1 MKEVTKM
8 LKGKNLVIAILL
20 VLVCV
25 LGFSNIQNSKNIDS
39 LTEQVQASQR
49 ARIRDMR
56 AKDKRLIKLT
66 AYEKQLEDVKTK
78 NEEKDAKIKKMKKQL
93 DECKTETRDSINT
106 KTGKHEIIKLTPA
119 QAHEFDTTGE
129 IADDEI
135 NF

>member
-1 MKEVTKM
+1 M

-25 LGFSNIQNSKNIDS
+25 LGFSNIQNSKDIDS
-39 LTEQVQASQR
+39 LTNQVQASQR
-49 ARIRDMR
+49 VRIRDMR
-56 AKDKRLIKLT
+56 AKDKRLIKLR
-66 AYEKQLEDVKTK
+66 AYEKQLEDVKAQ
-78 NEEKDAKIKKMKKQL
+78 NEKKDAKIKKMKKQL

-106 KTGKHEIIKLTPA
+106 KTGKHETIKLTPA

>member
-1 MKEVTKM
+1 M

-25 LGFSNIQNSKNIDS
+25 LGFSNIQNSKDIDS
-39 LTEQVQASQR
+39 LTNQVQASQR
-49 ARIRDMR
+49 VRIRDMR
-56 AKDKRLIKLT
+56 AKDKRLIKLR

-106 KTGKHEIIKLTPA
+106 NTGKHETIKLTPA
-119 QAHEFDTTGE
+119 QAKEFDTTGE

>member
-1 MKEVTKM
+1 M
-8 LKGKNLVIAILL
+8 LKGKNLAIAILL

-25 LGFSNIQNSKNIDS
+25 LGFSNIQNSKDIDS
-39 LTEQVQASQR
+39 LTSQLQATKKVELRGKRVASKR
-49 ARIRDMR
+49 M
-56 AKDKRLIKLT
+56 AKLRRLEESAQAKQKENDK
-66 AYEKQLEDVKTK
+66 
-78 NEEKDAKIKKMKKQL
+78 KDAKVKKMKKQL

-106 KTGKHEIIKLTPA
+106 KTGKHETIKLTPA

>member
-1 MKEVTKM
+1 M

-25 LGFSNIQNSKNIDS
+25 LGFSNIQNSKDIDS
-39 LTEQVQASQR
+39 LTSQLQATKKVELRGKRVASKR
-49 ARIRDMR
+49 M
-56 AKDKRLIKLT
+56 AKLRRLEESAQAKQKENDK
-66 AYEKQLEDVKTK
+66 
-78 NEEKDAKIKKMKKQL
+78 KDAKIKKMKKQL

-106 KTGKHEIIKLTPA
+106 KTGKHETIKLTPA
-119 QAHEFDTTGE
+119 QAKEFDTTGE

>member
-1 MKEVTKM
+1 M

-56 AKDKRLIKLT
+56 AKDKRLIKLR

-119 QAHEFDTTGE
+119 QAREFDTTGE

>member
-1 MKEVTKM
+1 M
-8 LKGKNLVIAILL
+8 LKGKNLAIAILL

-25 LGFSNIQNSKNIDS
+25 LGFSNIQNSKDIDS

-49 ARIRDMR
+49 IRIRDKR
-56 AKDKRLIKLT
+56 AKDKRLIKLR
-66 AYEKQLEDVKTK
+66 AYEKQLEGVKAQNK
-78 NEEKDAKIKKMKKQL
+78 KKDAKIKKMKKQL

-106 KTGKHEIIKLTPA
+106 KTGKHETIKLTPA

>member
-1 MKEVTKM
+1 M

-56 AKDKRLIKLT
+56 AKDKRLIKLR

-106 KTGKHEIIKLTPA
+106 KTGKHETIKLTPA

>member
-1 MKEVTKM
+1 MKM

-25 LGFSNIQNSKNIDS
+25 LGFSNIQNSKDIDS
-39 LTEQVQASQR
+39 LTNQVQASQR
-49 ARIRDMR
+49 VRIRDMR
-56 AKDKRLIKLT
+56 AKDKRLIKLR
-66 AYEKQLEDVKTK
+66 AYEKQLEDVKAQ
-78 NEEKDAKIKKMKKQL
+78 NEKKDAKIKKMKKQL

-106 KTGKHEIIKLTPA
+106 KTGKHETIKLTPA

-129 IADDEI
+129 IEDDEI

>member
-1 MKEVTKM
+1 M
-8 LKGKNLVIAILL
+8 LKGKNLVIVILL

-25 LGFSNIQNSKNIDS
+25 LGFSNIQNSKDIDS
-39 LTEQVQASQR
+39 LTNQVQASQR
-49 ARIRDMR
+49 VRIRDMR
-56 AKDKRLIKLT
+56 AKDKRLIKLR
-66 AYEKQLEDVKTK
+66 AYEKQLEDVKAQ
-78 NEEKDAKIKKMKKQL
+78 NEKKDAKIKKMKKQL

-106 KTGKHEIIKLTPA
+106 KTGKHETIKLTPA

>member
-1 MKEVTKM
+1 M

-20 VLVCV
+20 VLVGA
-25 LGFSNIQNSKNIDS
+25 LGFSNIQNSKDIDS

-49 ARIRDMR
+49 IRVRDKR
-56 AKDKRLIKLT
+56 AKDKRLIKLR
-66 AYEKQLEDVKTK
+66 AYEKQLEGVKAQNK
-78 NEEKDAKIKKMKKQL
+78 KKDAKIKKMKKQL

-106 KTGKHEIIKLTPA
+106 KTGKHETIKLTPA
-119 QAHEFDTTGE
+119 QAKEFDTTGE

>member
-1 MKEVTKM
+1 M
-8 LKGKNLVIAILL
+8 LKGKNLAIAILL

-25 LGFSNIQNSKNIDS
+25 LGFSNIQNSKDIDS
-39 LTEQVQASQR
+39 LTSQLQATKKVELRGKRVASKR
-49 ARIRDMR
+49 M
-56 AKDKRLIKLT
+56 AKLRRLEESAQAKQKENDK
-66 AYEKQLEDVKTK
+66 
-78 NEEKDAKIKKMKKQL
+78 KDAKIKKMKKQL

-106 KTGKHEIIKLTPA
+106 KTGKHETIKLTPA

>member
-1 MKEVTKM
+1 M
-8 LKGKNLVIAILL
+8 LKGKNLAIAILL

-25 LGFSNIQNSKNIDS
+25 LGFSNIQNSKDIDS
-39 LTEQVQASQR
+39 LTNQVQASQR
-49 ARIRDMR
+49 VRIRDMR
-56 AKDKRLIKLT
+56 AKDKRLIKLR
-66 AYEKQLEDVKTK
+66 AYEKQLEDVKAQ
-78 NEEKDAKIKKMKKQL
+78 NEKKDAKIKKMKKQL

-106 KTGKHEIIKLTPA
+106 KTGKHETIKLTPA

>member
-1 MKEVTKM
+1 M
-8 LKGKNLVIAILL
+8 LKGKNLAIAILL

-25 LGFSNIQNSKNIDS
+25 LGFSNIQNIKDIDS
-39 LTEQVQASQR
+39 LTNQVQASQKV
-49 ARIRDMR
+49 RIRDTR
-56 AKDKRLIKLT
+56 AKDKRLIKLR

-106 KTGKHEIIKLTPA
+106 KTGKHETIKLTPA
-119 QAHEFDTTGE
+119 QAKEFDTTGE